1 MRLSL
6 FAGVTVTSILLL
18 VPVTG
23 KSEPFETRREN
34 VSFPTSDSAAASR
47 EANRRAQNARNSSG
61 RQIPHNR
68 QPQMAD
74 VRGGANMLLGGTR
87 PHTNDNSRNRN
98 RQHGSGRDHRRY
110 NNDGDHRRY
119 GTGRDHRRYGTG
131 RDHRRYGRNRDHHR
145 YGTGRDHRRYGR
157 DHSRTRFSLNIFSG
171 YGLGHGGYGYGLGY
185 GRNFR
190 DHGYY
195 SLLGGHHY
203 RSGYSLYPWWYGD
216 TVWGYR
222 TRTSYRTGYG
232 HIGHSNVF
240 CSDPSHEYYAVNWQ
254 YPSNSGAFSP
264 YSRLTNGSYGGYE
277 ISSCRIESKRDWFEG
292 RRAVVQATVCWD
304 DRSRRYVDTG
314 ARQLLNF
321 Y

>member
-110 NNDGDHRRY
+110 
-119 GTGRDHRRYGTG
+119 GTGRDHR
-131 RDHRRYGRNRDHHR
+131 R

-157 DHSRTRFSLNIFSG
+157 DHSRTRFSINIGTG

-203 RSGYSLYPWWYGD
+203 RSSYSLYPWWYGD

-222 TRTSYRTGYG
+222 TQTRYRTGYG

-254 YPSNSGAFSP
+254 DPYSNNHTFSP

-277 ISSCRIESKRDWFEG
+277 INSCRIESKRDWFEG
-292 RRAVVQATVCWD
+292 RRAIVQATVCWD